1 MKTKNYFFIT
11 LLLLCFAMIAN
22 AASDENR
29 ARRLMDQTKI
39 SGFTE
44 NKGQIADEGE
54 SVLFIYK
61 SSDLDIF
68 ITNSGISY
76 VFSYETRLNQPSA
89 RESSAILSSGRRA
102 TEVHSH
108 RTDMVLKDAT
118 INRNNIV
125 KKGKLS
131 KSENIFYNSKHI
143 EGIRNINTWEE
154 VTIREV
160 YPGIDWVLYV
170 DKTSGYA
177 MKYDFLV
184 KPGGN
189 PADIKMVYEGAQV
202 SLGNNNT
209 ELNIETSLGTI
220 REGRLLSYQKSKQN
234 SIASSYALNGNEVS
248 FNIRKYNPNEA
259 LTIDP
264 PVIIWSTNFG
274 GAKDDYLSN
283 MKVDQNDNLYIYG
296 ATRSVT
302 LPGAI
307 GGSTNAGKYDVYVTK
322 FSSPGE
328 LLWTVFFGGA
338 GNDDDT
344 EGGIT
349 LSNNGDEVYFCG
361 STSSTDFPILFAE
374 GAYNHNTIEGDN
386 AGFIVKINN
395 EGTMLWST
403 FICGDGWDYL
413 EDITTDQNDDVYIMG
428 FTSSTDFPIVAL
440 EGAFNQPTSKGGMN
454 EGILFKLDENDQLA
468 WSTYFGGSYTD
479 QMFEIKTGPENHLY
493 IVGYTSSQDFPIV
506 EKEGAYNG
514 GAFAAGDWDQAV
526 IMEFNEARS
535 LIWSTYFG
543 GTRFEVAR
551 SMTWDSD
558 NNLYVV
564 GETESADMITLEM
577 EGAYFSGNLNNP
589 VAPYLTDAFI
599 TRFNANT
606 KALEWSTYFGGS
618 RADLASGIIF
628 DEQGKMWVCGATD
641 SQNFPIVE
649 LEGSFN
655 MNSFDPDI
663 RIMYWAMFS
672 ETKELNWSTF
682 YGGDDFGWA
691 TGFVNRSGS
700 RLLLFTQ
707 AETDAGMSSG
717 LIANNPL
724 AYQQG
729 NVSSNDVVIIE
740 FYTDEGVGVTAK
752 PVDNRLTIYPNPAN
766 SGYLNIRSS
775 EELSNILIINT
786 LGQIVRDINVSGNN
800 VRVNIDGLN
809 NGLYIL
815 TAKTKNGLISK
826 KVRII
831 R

>member
-11 LLLLCFAMIAN
+11 LLLLCFALIAN

-29 ARRLMDQTKI
+29 ARRLMDQTKV

-54 SVLFIYK
+54 NVLFIYK

-76 VFSYETRLNQPSA
+76 IFSYETRLNQPSA

-108 RTDMVLKDAT
+108 RTDMVLKGAT
-118 INRNNIV
+118 IERNNIV

-154 VTIREV
+154 VTIKEV

-220 REGRLLSYQKSKQN
+220 REGRLLSYQKNKLN

-248 FNIRKYNPNEA
+248 FNIRKYNPNEV

-274 GAKDDYLSN
+274 GEKAEFLTDVA
-283 MKVDQNDNLYIYG
+283 VDGDDNLYIYG
-296 ATRSVT
+296 ITRSVT

-307 GGSTNAGKYDVYVTK
+307 GGSTNSGSYDIFITK
-322 FSSPGE
+322 FNSPGE
-328 LLWTVFFGGA
+328 LLWTAFFGGA
-338 GNDDDT
+338 GNDDT
-344 EGGIT
+344 EGGIAIK
-349 LSNNGDEVYFCG
+349 NNSKEIYFCG
-361 STSSTDFPILFAE
+361 ASPSADFPIKYAE
-374 GAYNHNTIEGDN
+374 GAYNHSTIEGGN
-386 AGFIVKINN
+386 NGIIVKIS
-395 EGTMLWST
+395 EDADLLWST
-403 FICGDGWDYL
+403 FIGGNAWDYL
-413 EDITTDQNDDVYIMG
+413 DDIAIDENGYVYIMG
-428 FTSSTDFPIVAL
+428 ITTSEDYPIVNL
-440 EGAFNQPTSKGGMN
+440 PGAFNESAFKGGMN
-454 EGILFKLDENDQLA
+454 ESTLLRLDQNDQLN
-468 WSTYFGGSYTD
+468 WSTYFGGNNTD
-479 QMFEIKTGPENHLY
+479 QMFKIDVGPNNHLY
-493 IVGYTSSQDFPIV
+493 IVGYTSSSDFPV
-506 EKEGAYNG
+506 VQKDGAYFSG
-514 GAFAAGDWDQAV
+514 SFEPGDWNQAV

-543 GTRFEVAR
+543 GTRTEMAR

-564 GETESADMITLEM
+564 GETESANMPVVELP
-577 EGAYFSGNLNNP
+577 GAYYCDTLNNT
-589 VAPYLTDAFI
+589 VTPYLNDAFI
-599 TRFNANT
+599 LRFNKDT
-606 KALEWSTYFGGS
+606 HSLEWSTYLGGNKQ
-618 RADLASGIIF
+618 DLANDIRF
-628 DEQGKMWVCGATD
+628 DEQGRLWICGATN
-641 SQNFPIVE
+641 SMNFPIVN
-649 LEGSFN
+649 LEGAFN
-655 MNSFDPDI
+655 QSTNPSAVRLMF
-663 RIMYWAMFS
+663 WAMFNT
-672 ETKELNWSTF
+672 EKELEWSTY
-682 YGGDDFGWA
+682 YGIDDFGW
-691 TGFVNRSGS
+691 GYFLVNRSGS
-700 RLLLFTQ
+700 RMLLFTQ
-707 AETDAGMSSG
+707 AESDEGMSSG

-729 NVSSNDVVIIE
+729 NISVNDVVIIE
-740 FYTDEGVGVTAK
+740 FYTDEGVGTTAK
-752 PVDNRLTIYPNPAN
+752 PVDNQLTVYPNPAN
-766 SGYLNIRSS
+766 SGYLNIRSG
-775 EELSNILIINT
+775 EEVSNILIINT